1 MREEST
7 DARVSTC
14 ALSLVRQRIGK
25 VEIMTGGPA
34 WSVTVTVFAVSWGR
48 LARCGYGPRLLAC
61 VAGHVH
67 GPRRCGR
74 PSVGGGWGSRRVHGP
89 QRADSAGSGRIREER
104 KGEVTGQAGLVRFL
118 GPDAPSFLLLAPL
131 YLLPRALGWCT
142 CVAYRVIPQVG
153 STRVYYGS
161 RNPMPRVGN
170 SRALIYK
177 EGRLAL

>member
-1 MREEST
+1 VCSVSCEAEDRGGG
-7 DARVSTC
+7 DHDRRARMVSGC
-14 ALSLVRQRIGK
+14 DGVCRFLGAACPMWLRAAVAGSRSGPRSWAAALWPAGWQ
-25 VEIMTGGPA
+25 GGPQ
-34 WSVTVTVFAVSWGR
+34 
-48 LARCGYGPRLLAC
+48 
-61 VAGHVH
+61 
-67 GPRRCGR
+67 
-74 PSVGGGWGSRRVHGP
+74 GGERGRRVHGP

-170 SRALIYK
+170 SWALTYK
-177 EGRLAL
+177 EG